1 VPPGTPLTTPLD
13 RDRLLRFFANAGFKV
28 HRTANAGWY
37 EAGPRFLLGVPTHM
51 PLAID
56 AAEARAALRATGALG
71 VRYVSAR
78 PTEGADSWQMIAS
91 GADYDLEKFSGN
103 TRSKVR
109 RGLKNNEIRRISG
122 DELMRTGEQAFL
134 DTVKRQGRADRY
146 GIDRWHALLRAADAD
161 SGIEIWAAWHEGVM
175 AAYLLTMVFADNCEL
190 YEARSRDDTL
200 KHYPNNALIYH
211 VTRHLLVER
220 GLPQVTFGIEGLEEL
235 ESLDQFKLALG
246 FYKKP
251 VRQRV
256 VFHPL
261 LRTALGLRPVR
272 SALDMLAERKDGSAF
287 WRRARGLLPY
297 AEITEKPV
305 PSPSETP
312 TS

>member
-1 VPPGTPLTTPLD
+1 LTTPLD

-56 AAEARAALRATGALG
+56 AAEAREALRATGALG

-78 PTEGADSWQMIAS
+78 PTEGAESWQMLAS
-91 GADYDLEKFSGN
+91 GVDYDLEKFSGN

-200 KHYPNNALIYH
+200 KHYPNNALIYQ

-220 GLPQVTFGIEGLEEL
+220 ARAAA
-235 ESLDQFKLALG
+235 S
-246 FYKKP
+246 
-251 VRQRV
+251 
-256 VFHPL
+256 H
-261 LRTALGLRPVR
+261 LRHRRP
-272 SALDMLAERKDGSAF
+272 
-287 WRRARGLLPY
+287 RRARELGSVQARSRLLQEARATTRRLPP
-297 AEITEKPV
+297 AAAHRARAASGAKRARHARRAQGRLGVLASRARAAAVRRDHREARALSVRDTDEL
-305 PSPSETP
+305 T
-312 TS
+312 T